1 MWLPDS
7 ELLGKHLDAASDFE
21 SWRKEKK
28 PSRRFVS
35 SQEEP
40 EESGKSVKCGT
51 CRKLIENQ
59 RAVND
64 DFLLFVGSRKSESA
78 QGVWRQACSI
88 MG

>member
-1 MWLPDS
+1 MRPVILRAGGKRKNLP
-7 ELLGKHLDAASDFE
+7 GGF
-21 SWRKEKK
+21 
-28 PSRRFVS
+28 FS

-64 DFLLFVGSRKSESA
+64 DFLLLVGSRKSESA